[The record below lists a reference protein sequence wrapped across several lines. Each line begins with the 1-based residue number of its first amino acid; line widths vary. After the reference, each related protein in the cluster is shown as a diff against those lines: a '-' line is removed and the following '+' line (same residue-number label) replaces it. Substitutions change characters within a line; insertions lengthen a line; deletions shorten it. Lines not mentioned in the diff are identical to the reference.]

1 MQPLVIQNTN
11 QGMTSR
17 VEHVGLVQNLVN
29 IVALTS
35 NLSEDFRSFSKH
47 FRNGEQS
54 RKYL

>member
-17 VEHVGLVQNLVN
+17 VEHVGLVENLVN

-35 NLSEDFRSFSKH
+35 TYKKKFFKH
-47 FRNGEQS
+47 
-54 RKYL
+54 